1 MPVNWTAIGLELAGQ
16 SVPLIQQFIRSSLEG
31 NAEEKKMAI
40 MKRKISQM
48 QNVVNTGKSP
58 GRVSIPK
65 LTIGIRKNE
74 TLESLGRRKWKEFE
88 TFLDV
93 LPDNAAPGEVRTAL
107 NKIQANI
114 VNDYPCE
121 SCKVNAINNLKKAPL
136 ISADVQT
143 KKDGQRKLCEFHNVV
158 NEMLGKPI
166 THDCSVIF
174 N

>member
-1 MPVNWTAIGLELAGQ
+1 MAINWTAIGLELAGQ
-16 SVPLIQQFIRSSLEG
+16 TVPLVQQFIQYSIDG
-31 NAEEKKMAI
+31 NAEEKKMKI
-40 MKRKISQM
+40 MKRKINQM
-48 QNVVNTGKSP
+48 QDNSP
-58 GRVSIPK
+58 GRVSSPK
-65 LTIGIRKNE
+65 LTIGIKRNE

-93 LPDNAAPGEVRTAL
+93 LPENSSPGEARTAL

-121 SCKVNAINNLKKAPL
+121 SCKVNAINNLKKTPL
-136 ISADVQT
+136 ISADVQS
-143 KKDGQRKLCEFHNVV
+143 KKDAQRKLCEFHNVV

-166 THDCSVIF
+166 THDCKVLF